1 MHFSMR
7 PLQICIQGGMHQII
21 QELEK
26 NLLREGGGGTPT
38 LTRRTSRKE
47 LDKVGRS
54 RKSSG
59 NWKEVPSASRAVS
72 RDSKNGSRAVSRS
85 KSREK
90 IRSKEREREKSSD
103 SSKNR
108 FSAEKIA
115 GQLQMLKKN

>member
-1 MHFSMR
+1 M
-7 PLQICIQGGMHQII
+7 
-21 QELEK
+21 
-26 NLLREGGGGTPT
+26 EGGGGTPT

-90 IRSKEREREKSSD
+90 IRSKERERGRKAQTPVKIDSVQKKSPV
-103 SSKNR
+103 NYT
-108 FSAEKIA
+108 
-115 GQLQMLKKN
+115 M